1 MVIGDVLCSHCSY
14 IPYSGKFLRTIN
26 FTVFE
31 DFTSASKINS
41 SKSYYSIE
49 SYGSLVDPRNLI
61 RKMFCLEISL
71 KIFFLENYPLYGS
84 R

>member
-14 IPYSGKFLRTIN
+14 IPYSGKFSRTIN
-26 FTVFE
+26 FA
-31 DFTSASKINS
+31 SALKIDS

-49 SYGSLVDPRNLI
+49 SYGSLVDPQNLT
-61 RKMFCLEISL
+61 RKMYHKEISSKFSSS
-71 KIFFLENYPLYGS
+71 KITRYIYGS